1 MNISDLER
9 QNVQHISLLNALDN
23 HAIVSISDRR
33 GRIIYVNEKFC
44 QISGYSQEELL
55 GKNHRMIKSGIHPP
69 ELYQD
74 MWNTIINGKDWEGIL
89 CNKTKDNDYYWVKT
103 TIAPV
108 LNEEGIPYQFIS
120 IRTEITQTK
129 KNEDNLYQKS
139 QLLSLLNDTAKELL
153 NTSHDELEQ
162 VCKYIMHIWH
172 KMIGSDYALML
183 NFSDESRQFYIDK
196 YFSQNDKL
204 VAMTFQQSGQGLFS
218 RDDVT
223 SRIHVVTDRDT
234 QNGSSVDQEL
244 KSFLEENGIHGMIN
258 VPINVNEKASYILCF
273 LTKKPDNFN
282 LWHDQIH
289 LLEILSDVLTSAY
302 LRTKQEKE
310 LVQQKDKLKKRQ
322 YYANVGDWDMDIENN
337 IITWSP
343 SLFGFEESIRQ
354 VSLDDYMRLILP
366 QDRGLFISNLKECTE
381 KHQPINFEY
390 RLVKNSGEVIWVQMR
405 GSKIID
411 DAKSNVVVLATLID
425 VNRNK
430 HTEQELILASEAA
443 ERANS
448 AKSEFLSNMSHE
460 LRTPLNSILGF
471 GQLLDIDSS
480 ISKFQKENVSEI
492 VKAGKHLLDLINDI
506 LDLSM
511 LESGNINI
519 ILEPVN
525 LRSLINECMTLMKPV
540 AKKESIHVA
549 ADDLP
554 EAYVYADNTR
564 LKQALINLMSNAI
577 KYNKP
582 DGQVTIAVSSKDDDR
597 FRVDITDTG
606 IGIEP
611 NKFED
616 LFQPFN
622 RLGLENSGKEG
633 TGIGLSFTKKVVELM
648 GGKVSF
654 TSSMGEGSTFSLCF
668 PAASLD
674 HYTRGERVDDK
685 GYGLKV
691 SPVERNINIL
701 YVDSTRENFEFIHHL
716 AGDRENFIFQYAS
729 SLEDIQKI
737 ARDVPPEF
745 VVVNMRNHNS
755 MMFSQHYLTDLQNL
769 AGEAYF
775 IGLIESGSMRHIQP
789 YHRDM
794 FGNICLIPIDNGS
807 LKSIIDKHVVA

>member
-9 QNVQHISLLNALDN
+9 QNVQQISLLNALDN

-69 ELYQD
+69 ELYRD

-108 LNEEGIPYQFIS
+108 LDENGIPIQFIS

-172 KMIGSDYALML
+172 QMIGSDYALML
-183 NFSDESRQFYIDK
+183 NFSDETGQFYIDK
-196 YFSQNDKL
+196 FFPQDDRKFP
-204 VAMTFQQSGQGLFS
+204 VALEKFGQDLFS
-218 RDDVT
+218 REEVN
-223 SRIHVVTDRDT
+223 SKIYVITDTDSDMGDSMT
-234 QNGSSVDQEL
+234 EEL
-244 KSFLEENGIHGMIN
+244 KNFFEKYNIHGMIN
-258 VPINVNEKASYILCF
+258 VPLKVNEKAVFILSF
-273 LTKKPDNFN
+273 LTTKHGHFN

-289 LLEILSDVLTSAY
+289 LLEILSDVLSSAY
-302 LRTKQEKE
+302 LRTRQEKE

-337 IITWSP
+337 IIAWSP
-343 SLFGFEESIRQ
+343 SLFGFEESIRHI
-354 VSLDDYMRLILP
+354 SLDDYMKLILP
-366 QDRGLFISNLKECTE
+366 QDRSLFISNLKQCTE
-381 KHQPINFEY
+381 NHQPINFEY
-390 RLVKNSGEVIWVQMR
+390 RLVKDSGQIIWVQMR

-411 DAKSNVVVLATLID
+411 DTKNAVVVLATLID

-480 ISKFQKENVSEI
+480 TSKMQKENVSEI

-525 LRSLINECMTLMKPV
+525 LKALINECITLMKPV
-540 AKKESIHVA
+540 AKKENIQLLTE
-549 ADDLP
+549 DLP
-554 EAYVYADNTR
+554 ESYVYADNTR
-564 LKQALINLMSNAI
+564 LKQALINLISNAI
-577 KYNKP
+577 KYNTV
-582 DGQVTIAVSSKDDDR
+582 DGRVTIAVSPKEDER
-597 FRVDITDTG
+597 FRVDIIDTG

-611 NKFED
+611 KKFDD

-648 GGKVSF
+648 GGRVSF
-654 TSSMGEGSTFSLCF
+654 TSKVGEGSTFSLCF
-668 PAASLD
+668 PAASIENGSLLKQVNK
-674 HYTRGERVDDK
+674 T
-685 GYGLKV
+685 GLGSNV
-691 SPVERNINIL
+691 SPVKRDINIL
-701 YVDSTRENFEFIHHL
+701 YIDSTRENFDYIHHL

-729 SLEDIQKI
+729 SLEGISKLASQNL
-737 ARDVPPEF
+737 PEF
-745 VVVNMRNHNS
+745 IVVNMKTHDS
-755 MMFSQHYLTDLQNL
+755 IMFSEDYLSELQKLCGN
-769 AGEAYF
+769 AYF
-775 IGLIESGSMRHIQP
+775 VGLIESSSMRHIRP
-789 YHRDM
+789 YHRDL